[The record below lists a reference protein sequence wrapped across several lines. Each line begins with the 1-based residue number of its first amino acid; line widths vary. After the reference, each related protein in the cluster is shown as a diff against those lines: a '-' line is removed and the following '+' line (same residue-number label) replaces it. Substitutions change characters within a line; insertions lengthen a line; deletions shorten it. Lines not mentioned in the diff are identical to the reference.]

1 MPIQIKGWSHFQ
13 HFKDRRPPWIKLY
26 RELLDDVDWH
36 ELDPKAAK
44 ALVMFWLI
52 ASENDGMLPDAKTLA
67 FRLRTSED
75 NIKLLISKLS
85 HWLVQDDINVISTRY
100 QGDTPERETEREKE
114 AEKERELLE
123 QFEQIRKAYPK
134 RGGSQRWPDAERAY
148 RSRISEGVSHKSIL
162 DGVCRYARF
171 IDSNGKTGTEYVQQ
185 AATFLGRNAGYLEP
199 WTPPA
204 VVQDVRQLSA
214 VERVR
219 LANQN
224 LGAKDERVVSEQG
237 GSIFGSLEQLMRD
250 VRK

>member
-52 ASENDGMLPDAKTLA
+52 ASENDGMLPDVKTLA
-67 FRLRTSED
+67 FRLRTTTTE
-75 NIKLLISKLS
+75 IKLLISKLS
-85 HWLVQDDINVISTRY
+85 HWLVQDDISVISTRY
-100 QGDTPERETEREKE
+100 QVDIPETETETERE
-114 AEKERELLE
+114 AEKETETLSR
-123 QFEQIRKAYPK
+123 FEEIRKVYPK
-134 RGGSQRWPDAERAY
+134 RGGGQKWGDAERAY
-148 RSRISEGVSHKSIL
+148 NARLTEGHTHEEML
-162 DGVCRYARF
+162 AGCERYARF
-171 IDSNGKTGTEYVQQ
+171 LSITGKAGTEFVQM
-185 AATFLGRNAGYLEP
+185 AATFLGRNKGFLEP

-204 VVQDVRQLSA
+204 EVKDVRQLST

-219 LANQN
+219 LANQRGN
-224 LGAKDERVVSEQG
+224 YDERVVSEQS